1 MPAPF
6 ASDFSVLCLCGGATT
21 AVCAPG
27 AVQYKVRAHRS
38 GPDAPQRRECGVCHG
53 TGRIHRDH
61 GPRRAP
67 ALDESDVVFLGTTRA
82 AYLSA
87 QRGA

>member
-6 ASDFSVLCLCGGATT
+6 ASGFSVLCLCGGATT

-27 AVQYKVRAHRS
+27 AVQYKQRAHRS
-38 GPDAPQRRECGVCHG
+38 GPGAPQRRECGVCHG

-61 GPRRAP
+61 GPRSAP
-67 ALDESDVVFLGTTRA
+67 LVDESAVVFHGSAHA